1 MNYKLI
7 PIFFPLLLLFSFVC
21 QAQNGGNVLNKRY
34 NLAFGNTNQER
45 KANINIGLIGD
56 VDTLRGVQ
64 FNLLSSRIRQ
74 RGGGVNWGI
83 IGSFSQKDMYGL
95 QYASIINV
103 VGGQMTGLQLATIMN
118 IAKKNKGLSNI
129 RFQQY

>member
-1 MNYKLI
+1 M
-7 PIFFPLLLLFSFVC
+7 
-21 QAQNGGNVLNKRY
+21 NKRY